1 MRSHMIERPFP
12 CNICGKK
19 FRQLQHLKDHKFTNS
34 KIKLHICSLC
44 RKGFCQEKNLNVHL
58 EAVSPGKDGLARSC
72 TVGYGIPRDVRD
84 ISKYKGRRWHT
95 ITHSAQRL
103 SLLLSFE
110 EQKEPLT
117 EEGGNTISK
126 SSAESEPG
134 SEAVVELTLLT
145 RLVMK
150 VAAR

>member
-1 MRSHMIERPFP
+1 MI
-12 CNICGKK
+12 
-19 FRQLQHLKDHKFTNS
+19 L
-34 KIKLHICSLC
+34 
-44 RKGFCQEKNLNVHL
+44 
-58 EAVSPGKDGLARSC
+58 LARSC

-84 ISKYKGRRWHT
+84 ISKYKGRRWVT

-110 EQKEPLT
+110 EQEEPLT

-150 VAAR
+150 VATR